1 MSAPVTYRP
10 LSPSDVARVRSHLAL
25 RGLELDEQMASATS
39 ALDLLS
45 ETADV
50 SDPDVQLPLMAALRS
65 LDAAE
70 REASDV
76 ADALHRLADG
86 RYGTCLRCD
95 AMLPAALVL
104 ADPLQRLCARCDR

>member
-1 MSAPVTYRP
+1 MSAPVTHRP
-10 LSPSDVARVRSHLAL
+10 LSPSDLDLVRSHLAL

-50 SDPDVQLPLMAALRS
+50 SDPGVQIPLMAALRS

-70 REASDV
+70 REAADV

-95 AMLPAALVL
+95 ATLPAAVVLV
-104 ADPLQRLCARCDR
+104 DPLLRLCTRCDR